1 MLEHYIQHWHLIPEF
16 YGCPRACNTTK
27 LNVDLMVG
35 HRNTFIDPLKEFE
48 FEPGR
53 FYLLSFCWDHLDI
66 EEHHEALTYDLSSFL
81 AAAGGNLGLALGYS
95 CLNVFIYVVELIF
108 RKVVF

>member
-1 MLEHYIQHWHLIPEF
+1 
-16 YGCPRACNTTK
+16 
-27 LNVDLMVG
+27 MVG
-35 HRNTFIDPLKEFE
+35 HRNTFIDPLNEFE
-48 FEPGR
+48 FEPEK
-53 FYLLSFCWDHLDI
+53 FYLLSFYWEYLGI

-95 CLNVFIYVVELIF
+95 CLNVFIYAVELIF